1 MPLVKSKSKEAFS
14 KNVKAEIKAGKPQ
27 KQAVAIAY
35 SVKRAAKQSGGV
47 TAVTRPQGSTAY
59 ASGRQGAPSTGKD
72 ATTGRGQKVA
82 VSMPK
87 CYDKTPNNSGYMDK
101 STKNYLK

>member
-1 MPLVKSKSKEAFS
+1 MSAYTSGNNAPTLMAQAPNRRGNISKKLPSH
-14 KNVKAEIKAGKPQ
+14 
-27 KQAVAIAY
+27 
-35 SVKRAAKQSGGV
+35 SGGV

-59 ASGRQGAPSTGKD
+59 PSGRQLPPSTGKEV
-72 ATTGRGQKVA
+72 TSGRGQKVA